1 MSILSW
7 IEDQR
12 KLKLLNAPKYKKTDA
27 STTQGLWTRCDHC
40 GVILYIKHLMLSIL
54 NF

>member
-12 KLKLLNAPKYKKTDA
+12 KLKLLNAPNITI
-27 STTQGLWTRCDHC
+27 QTRM
-40 GVILYIKHLMLSIL
+40 GVKGFGRDVTIVELFYISSI
-54 NF
+54 